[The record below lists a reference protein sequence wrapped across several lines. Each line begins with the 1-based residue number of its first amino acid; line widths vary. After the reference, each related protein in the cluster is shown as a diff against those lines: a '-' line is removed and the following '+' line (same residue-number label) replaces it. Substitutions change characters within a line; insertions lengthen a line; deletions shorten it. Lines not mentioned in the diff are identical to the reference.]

1 MPTQFFTPDMSDALL
16 DATFTGHYAARFGSM
31 ANDGGNLIVE
41 TSEFDEVADDPIAAK
56 YLRPLKG
63 SRELVRGLESW
74 CLWLADDFDATDVE
88 KSLAE
93 HYNPLS
99 MAPDLLRT
107 RDKLDREVDKAFG
120 VKRKLTTERQRQELL
135 FTSYGKLTR
144 SQNS

>member
-1 MPTQFFTPDMSDALL
+1 MVT
-16 DATFTGHYAARFGSM
+16 
-31 ANDGGNLIVE
+31 
-41 TSEFDEVADDPIAAK
+41 
-56 YLRPLKG
+56 
-63 SRELVRGLESW
+63 
-74 CLWLADDFDATDVE
+74 DDFDATDVE

-120 VKRKLTTERQRQELL
+120 AKRKLTTERQRQELL
-135 FTSYGKLTR
+135 FTSYGKLAR